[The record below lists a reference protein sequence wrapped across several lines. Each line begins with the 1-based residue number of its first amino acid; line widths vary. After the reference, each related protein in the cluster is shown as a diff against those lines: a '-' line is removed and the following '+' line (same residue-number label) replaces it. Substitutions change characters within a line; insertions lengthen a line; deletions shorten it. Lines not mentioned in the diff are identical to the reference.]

1 MQTVGVARKKGC
13 WVATAIDKA
22 GVIHTGILF
31 CSKTFF
37 PGLSMVQKTNSNR
50 METKGELKTAN

>member
-1 MQTVGVARKKGC
+1 MNLLQSMQTVGVARKKGC
-13 WVATAIDKA
+13 WVASAIDKA

-37 PGLSMVQKTNSNR
+37 PGLSK
-50 METKGELKTAN
+50 LKQDGD